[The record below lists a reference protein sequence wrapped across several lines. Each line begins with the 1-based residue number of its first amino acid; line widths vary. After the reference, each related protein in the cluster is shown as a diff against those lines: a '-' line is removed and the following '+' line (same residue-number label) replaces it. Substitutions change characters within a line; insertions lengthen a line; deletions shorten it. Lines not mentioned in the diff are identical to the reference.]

1 MLPNRRV
8 AEEAEVAETAVW
20 PIPILINVFA
30 AFKGSQFYFCLLLLQ
45 LVLCRVAALKLSP

>member
-8 AEEAEVAETAVW
+8 TEEAEVAEIAVW
-20 PIPILINVFA
+20 LIPILINVFA
-30 AFKGSQFYFCLLLLQ
+30 AFKGYQFYFCLLLLQ